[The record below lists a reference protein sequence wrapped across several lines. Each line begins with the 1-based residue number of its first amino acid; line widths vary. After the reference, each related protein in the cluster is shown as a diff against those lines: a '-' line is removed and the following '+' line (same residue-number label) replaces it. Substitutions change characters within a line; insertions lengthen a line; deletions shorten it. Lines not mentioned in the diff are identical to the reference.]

1 MAVPIL
7 LTAILAACGNHPAAR
22 SCNLNAPEALA
33 PPAALQVRTG
43 MSLNE
48 LELLLGPASY
58 SPSAGQYYFSTGGDC
73 PLDEDGRTAS
83 CGLVADFRADRGDDI
98 VVTPAL
104 RSCWWGAIGE

>member
-1 MAVPIL
+1 M
-7 LTAILAACGNHPAAR
+7 LAACHAPAKA
-22 SCNLNAPEALA
+22 EACRING
-33 PPAALQVRTG
+33 PQALMPDAVRQVRTG

-83 CGLVADFRADRGDDI
+83 CGLVADFRADQGDDI